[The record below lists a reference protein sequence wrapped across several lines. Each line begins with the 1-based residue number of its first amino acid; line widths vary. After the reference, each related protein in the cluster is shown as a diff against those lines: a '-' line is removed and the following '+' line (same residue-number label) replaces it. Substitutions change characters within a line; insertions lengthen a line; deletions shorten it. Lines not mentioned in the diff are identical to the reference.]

1 MTSKVTTL
9 LRAPGVADPG
19 RVDDAGTERRDPEVP
34 EKAKRRT
41 FTAKYKLEILAEYDA
56 ARRGRRGRCCAARAC
71 TPAISWSGARRVH
84 ASSAVNFRS
93 HRDPQNL
100 RCISCFALLETLTR

>member
-9 LRAPGVADPG
+9 LRAPGVVDRG

-34 EKAKRRT
+34 ERAKRWT

-56 ARRGRRGRCCAARAC
+56 APGGGEGGVVAPRGFVLQPYRGVAQ
-71 TPAISWSGARRVH
+71 GA
-84 ASSAVNFRS
+84 
-93 HRDPQNL
+93 
-100 RCISCFALLETLTR
+100 